1 MDSFGLYLSFLKKIY
16 ITEKKS
22 VNYGN
27 FLRTKP
33 VYEYSPSLNNFH
45 IKWIGEHIKNIK
57 EHLLFLRF
65 FEKQ

>member
-1 MDSFGLYLSFLKKIY
+1 MYFAFLKKIY

-27 FLRTKP
+27 FLCTKP
-33 VYEYSPSLNNFH
+33 VYEYSPSLNSFH
-45 IKWIGEHIKNIK
+45 IKRIGEHIKNIK
-57 EHLLFLRF
+57 EHLLFLRC